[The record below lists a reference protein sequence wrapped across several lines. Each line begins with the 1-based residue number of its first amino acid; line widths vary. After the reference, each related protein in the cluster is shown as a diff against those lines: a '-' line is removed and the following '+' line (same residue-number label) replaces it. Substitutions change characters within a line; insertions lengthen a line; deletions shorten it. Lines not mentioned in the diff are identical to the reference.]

1 MAFLKNNLAAVKIG
15 LNAFFAVVSG
25 YFLLASNLF
34 KVNPWYL
41 VIIYSIISAVTI
53 LLLWLFFR
61 LAYRKTHDVI
71 KGSPGMI
78 KKVPGAMTSKHQI
91 KGRSKTPARKGRK

>member
-41 VIIYSIISAVTI
+41 VILYTIISAAI
-53 LLLWLFFR
+53 LLGLWLVMR
-61 LAYRKTHDVI
+61 IIYRKTHDAI

-78 KKVPGAMTSKHQI
+78 KKMPNAMTSKHQI